1 MKQTVVLFPLASEP
15 KEKKID
21 NIFKEVRTMSKK
33 LSLLI
38 LFALLVPLFV
48 SSVAFAPPPA
58 PGKATNPS
66 PPDQATGVSIT
77 ADLSWS
83 AGPRANSHDVYFG
96 TTSPGDFQGNQ
107 AATTFDPGTMD
118 NDETYFWRIDEIGG
132 GGTTTGDVWSFTT
145 ESAGGPP
152 GQASNPDPA
161 DTATDVSITI
171 DLSWTAGSE
180 ATSHDVYFGT
190 SSPGSFQ
197 GNQTET
203 TFDPATLNNDE
214 TYFWRI
220 DELNTYGTTT
230 GTVWSFTTESA
241 PTPPGQATNPNPAD
255 TETDVSTTADLS
267 WTAGSGATSHD
278 VHFGTSSPGSFQGN
292 QTDTT
297 YDPGT
302 MDASTQHFWRIDEV
316 NAAGTTTGTVWS
328 FTTGA
333 GGGDIEDMANSDIAV
348 AGSVS
353 GSYTDTQSSNN
364 VYESIQEIESGGA
377 PPKRY
382 SYLEHKWTINVTG
395 GSSVTFYVEA
405 YHTSNS
411 EGDDFV
417 FAYSTNDSD
426 YYNMV
431 TVTKTS
437 DDDATQSY
445 EMPSSTSGTVYIRVQ
460 DTDRSQGNKTLDT
473 VYVDYMYILSVPE
486 TNPPGQASN
495 PSPPNTQSDVS
506 LNADLSWTDG
516 SGATSHDVYFGTSSP
531 GTYKGNQTPTTYDP
545 GTMEPNTPYY
555 WRIDEIN
562 AIGTTTG
569 SVWTF
574 TTGSGGEVS
583 MLITSIENS
592 TELAEWT
599 SSGTLSL
606 STEHVTEGTY
616 SLKAVFGSVTP
627 TLTFDPSSTFD
638 VSGYRKIKFDLYVE
652 GDTMTPTARFF
663 DSSWDSY
670 RSWYYL
676 YNTGFQTVEYAIPG
690 IETLADS
697 SSLIEINI
705 AAGSSLPTGTTI
717 YLDNLRATDGPDDD
731 SWLQNLY
738 QGEPSL
744 EDPNSILINADFEL
758 GLHKWGS
765 WGEWDNGQYIFSSA
779 TGSGNVKSGIY
790 SMTIICIDLGRG
802 GIWTEEDLTLEA
814 TDYDLTFWVKGSDT
828 SAECFYSFEGD
839 DSANFSQGR
848 TCARFAV
855 GTSWTEKS
863 FPVTLTAQSTAK
875 LYLFSTGGGTLYLDA
890 VNLVR
895 SDGQGGPDPNAPPM
909 TPSIVTVSG
918 QNTFVDSNSFFPIGI
933 YGGVPSELGSTGFNL
948 IASVQGGDNL
958 DSLDDCEQ
966 YGLMAWV
973 SLNGIAR
980 GHMPEQADVAARPL
994 KNHPAV
1000 LCWYN
1005 CDEPDHQGWN
1015 VPPPEIRFMTKE
1027 LVAEDA
1033 NHPSGVLNMP
1043 WTPSNMYQYADT
1055 ADILMTDPYDLD
1067 VAVVADQVDTQR
1079 DAAGQNK
1086 PIWIVLRAF
1095 GTSEPSTSYLYGCAY
1110 AAVTHTAN
1118 GILWFDYTY
1127 CQTHSNTWNTVK
1139 AISLELED
1147 LSDALVSNT
1156 SSLEVTV
1163 SDPDVDTIL
1172 KEYNGNLYLIAV
1184 NIGSSSSGV
1193 ELTISGVTA
1202 TQADVW
1208 FESRT
1213 EPIVSGTITD
1223 DFAADGRHV
1232 YVFTAP

>member
-1 MKQTVVLFPLASEP
+1 
-15 KEKKID
+15 
-21 NIFKEVRTMSKK
+21 
-33 LSLLI
+33 
-38 LFALLVPLFV
+38 
-48 SSVAFAPPPA
+48 
-58 PGKATNPS
+58 
-66 PPDQATGVSIT
+66 
-77 ADLSWS
+77 
-83 AGPRANSHDVYFG
+83 
-96 TTSPGDFQGNQ
+96 
-107 AATTFDPGTMD
+107 
-118 NDETYFWRIDEIGG
+118 
-132 GGTTTGDVWSFTT
+132 
-145 ESAGGPP
+145 
-152 GQASNPDPA
+152 
-161 DTATDVSITI
+161 
-171 DLSWTAGSE
+171 
-180 ATSHDVYFGT
+180 
-190 SSPGSFQ
+190 
-197 GNQTET
+197 
-203 TFDPATLNNDE
+203 
-214 TYFWRI
+214 
-220 DELNTYGTTT
+220 
-230 GTVWSFTTESA
+230 
-241 PTPPGQATNPNPAD
+241 
-255 TETDVSTTADLS
+255 
-267 WTAGSGATSHD
+267 
-278 VHFGTSSPGSFQGN
+278 
-292 QTDTT
+292 
-297 YDPGT
+297 
-302 MDASTQHFWRIDEV
+302 
-316 NAAGTTTGTVWS
+316 
-328 FTTGA
+328 
-333 GGGDIEDMANSDIAV
+333 
-348 AGSVS
+348 
-353 GSYTDTQSSNN
+353 
-364 VYESIQEIESGGA
+364 
-377 PPKRY
+377 
-382 SYLEHKWTINVTG
+382 
-395 GSSVTFYVEA
+395 
-405 YHTSNS
+405 
-411 EGDDFV
+411 
-417 FAYSTNDSD
+417 
-426 YYNMV
+426 MV

-445 EMPSSTSGTVYIRVQ
+445 EMPASTSGTVYIRVK
-460 DTDRSQGNKTLDT
+460 DTDQSQGNKTLDT

-486 TNPPGQASN
+486 TNPPAQASN
-495 PSPPNTQSDVS
+495 PSPADTATDVS
-506 LNADLSWTDG
+506 PYADLSWTAG

-531 GTYKGNQTPTTYDP
+531 GSSQGNQTETTFDP
-545 GTMEPNTPYY
+545 GTMDPNTTYY

-562 AIGTTTG
+562 TVGTTTG
-569 SVWTF
+569 AVWSF
-574 TTGSGGEVS
+574 TTGGGGETS

-592 TELAEWT
+592 TELDEWT
-599 SSGTLSL
+599 SNGTLSL

-627 TLTFDPSSTFD
+627 TLTFDRSSTFD
-638 VSGYRKIKFDLYVE
+638 VNDYRKIKFDLYVE

-663 DSSWDSY
+663 DSTWASY

-705 AAGSSLPTGTTI
+705 AAESSLPTGTTI

-731 SWLQNLY
+731 SWLENPF

-744 EDPNSILINADFEL
+744 EDPNSILQNGDFEL

-765 WGEWDNGQYIFSSA
+765 WGEWENGEYIFSSA

-790 SMTIICIDLGRG
+790 SMTIICITVGRG

-828 SAECFYSFEGD
+828 SAECFYSFEGP

-848 TCARFAV
+848 TCTRFAV

-909 TPSIVTVSG
+909 TPRIVTISG

-933 YGGVPSELGSTGFNL
+933 YGGVPSELGGTGFNL

-958 DSLDDCEQ
+958 DSLDECEQ

-973 SLNGIAR
+973 SLTGIAR

-1005 CDEPDHQGWN
+1005 CDEPDHNVWN

-1027 LVAEDA
+1027 LAVEDA
-1033 NHPSGVLNMP
+1033 NHPSGVLNMA

-1055 ADILMTDPYDLD
+1055 ADISMLDPYDWD
-1067 VAVVADQVDTQR
+1067 VAVVANDIDTLR
-1079 DAAGQNK
+1079 DAAGDSK
-1086 PIWIVLRAF
+1086 PIWTCLRAF
-1095 GTSEPSTSYLYGCAY
+1095 STTQEPTASYLYGCAY
-1110 AAVTHTAN
+1110 AALTHTSN
-1118 GILWFDYTY
+1118 GILWFDYSY

-1139 AISLELED
+1139 AISLELES
-1147 LSDALVSNT
+1147 LSDALTSNT

-1172 KEYNGNLYLIAV
+1172 KEYDGDLYLIAV

-1223 DFAADGRHV
+1223 DFTADGRHV
-1232 YVFTAP
+1232 YVFPAP